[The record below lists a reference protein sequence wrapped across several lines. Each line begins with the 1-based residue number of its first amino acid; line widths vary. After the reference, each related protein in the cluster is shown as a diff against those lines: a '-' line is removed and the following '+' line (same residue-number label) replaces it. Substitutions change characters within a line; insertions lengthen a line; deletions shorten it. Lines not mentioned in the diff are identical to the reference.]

1 MFSILSCYTMC
12 FLYSFSFFKGRVL
25 HFFILEY
32 DQFLYFLWPTDHIK
46 NSHILP
52 LTLKLY
58 CKPNFNLCRYVQ
70 PPLQLDSTPIPNNS
84 PRIPKADLEKV
95 FDKNWQLLTDIEHR
109 KNIFFWNIY
118 YQYLDANTRSL
129 HGGSIICRVS
139 CCLLS
144 NCHCHH
150 RHLFPENSNRKRKQS
165 LSQNY
170 FHIPNARTMLFCS
183 WNFPNVSLPPIPI
196 SHITI
201 VQGDV
206 GPVGVQR

>member
-109 KNIFFWNIY
+109 KNIFFFEISITNIWTPIHVLCMGGPLY
-118 YQYLDANTRSL
+118 VEYPVVFFPIVIVTTGICFQKTQIGKENKVCPRTIFTSPMQGQCCSAAGIFQMFRFPQSPYL
-129 HGGSIICRVS
+129 I
-139 CCLLS
+139 
-144 NCHCHH
+144 
-150 RHLFPENSNRKRKQS
+150 
-165 LSQNY
+165 SQ
-170 FHIPNARTMLFCS
+170 
-183 WNFPNVSLPPIPI
+183 
-196 SHITI
+196 
-201 VQGDV
+201 
-206 GPVGVQR
+206 